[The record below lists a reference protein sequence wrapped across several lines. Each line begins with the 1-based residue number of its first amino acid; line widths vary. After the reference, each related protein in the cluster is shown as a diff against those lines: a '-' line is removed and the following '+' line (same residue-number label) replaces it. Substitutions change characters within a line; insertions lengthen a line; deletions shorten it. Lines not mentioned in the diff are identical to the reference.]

1 MFSTPFTS
9 CSSGAATVSATTFA
23 LAPGYVAEMLTVGG
37 TTSGYCAIGSFC
49 SATRPMITMTIERT
63 VAKIGRSTKK
73 RANISSSL
81 RGRLGGRP
89 RAHADFLRRHGPARS
104 RALDPVH
111 DHPFAGCEAV
121 GHGAE
126 SVLERAELHGSVLD
140 HVLVVHDQDVLPVLV
155 GADGAV
161 GHQDAGP
168 GLADGDSHAHEHP
181 RRQQPVRIRKHRP
194 HVDRPGRGVGPVF
207 EEVDCTPVW
216 ECGRHGGA
224 GQCQILYQ
232 L

>member
-1 MFSTPFTS
+1 MFSAPGTA
-9 CSSGAATVSATTFA
+9 CSIGAATVSATTFA

-37 TTSGYCAIGSFC
+37 TTSGYCAIGSC
-49 SATRPMITMTIERT
+49 CRATRPMITMTIERT

-126 SVLERAELHGSVLD
+126 SVLEQIGRASCREG
-140 HVLVVHDQDVLPVLV
+140 
-155 GADGAV
+155 G
-161 GHQDAGP
+161 
-168 GLADGDSHAHEHP
+168 E
-181 RRQQPVRIRKHRP
+181 
-194 HVDRPGRGVGPVF
+194 
-207 EEVDCTPVW
+207 
-216 ECGRHGGA
+216 GA
-224 GQCQILYQ
+224 GGS
-232 L
+232 